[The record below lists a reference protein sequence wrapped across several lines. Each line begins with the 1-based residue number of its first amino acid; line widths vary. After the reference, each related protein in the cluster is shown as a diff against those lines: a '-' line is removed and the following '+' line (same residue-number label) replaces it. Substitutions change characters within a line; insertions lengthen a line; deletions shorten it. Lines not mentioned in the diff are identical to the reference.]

1 MKQSEERVIRELAQ
15 DENFHKRQAKG
26 LRVHIQDIVTMARN
40 ECYAIRTGQARG
52 PRMRDCIGQW
62 ESTIRALQ
70 SFLDAT
76 KEG

>member
-1 MKQSEERVIRELAQ
+1 MDKEKL
-15 DENFHKRQAKG
+15 DG

-40 ECYAIRTGQARG
+40 ECRAIRTGQARG

-62 ESTIRALQ
+62 ESTVRALQ

-76 KEG
+76 KEQGQCE